1 MVLIFERG
9 GMNKALIR
17 LIAGFRRFR
26 EKYFLNDDAEHS
38 FYHRLSVSG
47 QTPKTLLIGC
57 SDSRVDPAILTGASP
72 GELFVIR
79 NVANLVPPC
88 ETSTVGYHGTSSAIE
103 FAVVNL
109 KVENIIILGHRQC
122 GGIRALMTGATQNSN
137 SFISHWMRIAE
148 EARLKVLNDH
158 PSADE
163 ETCCRF
169 GEMESLKVSLKNVRS
184 FPFVHEA
191 IANRQLNVI
200 GVYFDLEL
208 GQLWE
213 FDDLKQEFRQL
224 EI

>member
-1 MVLIFERG
+1 
-9 GMNKALIR
+9 MNKAIVR

-26 EKYFLNDDAEHS
+26 EKYFLGDDTDHS
-38 FYHRLSVSG
+38 FYHRLTVSG

-88 ETSTVGYHGTSSAIE
+88 EVSTVGYHGTSSAIE

-122 GGIRALMTGATQNSN
+122 GGIRALMTGATQNSD
-137 SFISHWMRIAE
+137 SFVSQWMKIAE
-148 EARLKVLNDH
+148 EARVKVHQDH
-158 PSADE
+158 PGADE

-184 FPFVHEA
+184 FPFVQEA
-191 IANRQLNVI
+191 ITQRHMNVI
-200 GVYFDLEL
+200 GVYFDLEQ

-213 FDDLKQEFRQL
+213 YDDGKQEFRQL
-224 EI
+224 EL